1 MPNMTEADRE
11 PVPVQI
17 SRRLHAQEIVLNG
30 ARTMARMAAQDRDDI
45 TYDLLVSDII
55 RTNELQM
62 WFAAEPVVDTTVPDI
77 GILPDVRWSAG

>member
-1 MPNMTEADRE
+1 MTEADRE

-17 SRRLHAQEIVLNG
+17 PRRLHAHEIVRNG
-30 ARTMARMAAQDRDDI
+30 ARTMARVAAQAGDDV

-62 WFAAEPVVDTTVPDI
+62 WFAAQPVVDTPPPDI